1 MALRVWLP
9 LNKGNIINQGLSSA
23 TITGTPSYTSN
34 GKIGAYALNGGTIQ
48 IKVPEI
54 EDTKI
59 CTFSFWAYITSS
71 LITSNWTRV
80 ARFNDK
86 GTNAGS
92 NMRFEVCPS
101 SYSNGIYCFS
111 NHNNASYGLTTGC
124 ITSPTGGYYDQWV
137 HFCFT
142 SDGTVFTRYMNG
154 VKIGTCNYTGEAVL
168 SGDFFLENND
178 KCFKQDVRVYDHCL
192 SPKEVKEISKGL
204 VAHYKLE
211 GTGANPNLLE
221 NTKTF
226 EGWTVGSGW
235 IKTIES
241 DGTAMYSFSRTG
253 ATANTWVRLI
263 PAYHIVPSNFPNGV
277 AVSFDFMVDD
287 LDALNKQIICALQN
301 YNDSGTRTS
310 WVETNGLQYYINGDK
325 VVSGQWIRLTKLW
338 TQAELSQG
346 TGTTYSTLSFQL
358 VQNGSIHIKNIKC
371 ENGNAPTNYI
381 PNMADA
387 AYTALGYDNMIARDV
402 SGNGYN
408 GAVSGTLSYNI
419 DSPRYSGSTLFNG
432 SSYITST
439 SGSMAWYNFDNLT
452 ISAWLNPTV
461 TPSSWTGSIGIQLDG
476 SYTSGRIFSIS
487 NYAGKFSVHT
497 DTNSGWVTTQSE
509 TLPLNTWSH
518 CVATLENGTDLKMYL
533 NGQLV
538 KTVTLN
544 WGTNSTLTASNS
556 RISIGVDLP
565 GDDEKYTGSYSDI
578 RIYATALTA
587 DDILTLYKTSGI
599 IDNKGNVYAYE
610 FKEE

>member
-1 MALRVWLP
+1 MFF
-9 LNKGNIINQGLSSA
+9 GNDSMNSA
-23 TITGTPSYTSN
+23 GGRQFSLFNYSTSN
-34 GKIGAYALNGGTIQ
+34 DLHWSWQHCIDGTYSMVTSGIVSNVIPSRTWTHIAVTYENPNGTIYINGVQKQTFTGAYKA
-48 IKVPEI
+48 
-54 EDTKI
+54 D
-59 CTFSFWAYITSS
+59 SFAFETQVIHNNQYH
-71 LITSNWTRV
+71 
-80 ARFNDK
+80 RFND
-86 GTNAGS
+86 
-92 NMRFEVCPS
+92 
-101 SYSNGIYCFS
+101 Y
-111 NHNNASYGLTTGC
+111 
-124 ITSPTGGYYDQWV
+124 
-137 HFCFT
+137 
-142 SDGTVFTRYMNG
+142 
-154 VKIGTCNYTGEAVL
+154 
-168 SGDFFLENND
+168 
-178 KCFKQDVRVYDHCL
+178 RVYDECL
-192 SPKEVKEISKGL
+192 SPKQIKEISKGL

-226 EGWTVGSGW
+226 EGWSVGSGW

-241 DGTAMYSFSRTG
+241 DGTVVYSFSRTG

-263 PAYHIVPSNFPNGV
+263 PTYHIVPSNFPNGV